1 MARFLVLAVIVLAL
15 LGAALHPLLFVL
27 NLLPFDSRGL
37 TSVLDIAKSF
47 IADLLAWGL
56 IGLIAAMGTLVAF
69 GRWSRRRSGIAKS
82 SRSPGAGSASEPA
95 QGRMVVAITAY
106 NEADAITG
114 VVKDF
119 STQEGVVKTI
129 VIDNNS
135 EDATAALARRAGATV
150 IQETRQGYGYAC
162 LRGLE
167 EALKVHAADVVSSR
181 LTTRSLVELNRRIE
195 AGASPSSVASAWL
208 AAEEADIV
216 VGTRVVPGLVEP
228 GSQMDY
234 FFTWG
239 NIAVSALLRLRFWDS
254 QFLGAAR
261 LSDVGC
267 TYRAIRRDAVLRI
280 LPALEVGQDHFSP
293 HMMLVALDYGLSLIE
308 IPITFRRRIGTSKG
322 ASRSMWKGLRVGLA
336 MMWHIMTYQPRR
348 PVLDRGPRSLAPPVP
363 EDVAAGIASG
373 RS

>member
-135 EDATAALARRAGATV
+135 QDATATLARRAGATV

-167 EALKVHAADVVSSR
+167 EALKVHAADVVV
-181 LTTRSLVELNRRIE
+181 LVEGDGTF
-195 AGASPSSVASAWL
+195 AGADLKKFQAYITQ
-208 AAEEADIV
+208 ADIV